1 MKPRSGHALCAIAAV
16 AILAS
21 GCGTVSP
28 RTRDVLT
35 SLTPYE
41 VEVVQGNVVTAE
53 QVAMLRP
60 GLSREQV
67 RELLGTPL
75 LTDMFHA
82 GRWDYVF
89 TVHRQG
95 IADQRRRLAVFFSD
109 GRLDRFEGDEM
120 PGEADVVARL
130 DPRSRGDVGA
140 RP

>member
-1 MKPRSGHALCAIAAV
+1 MKPRSGHALCAIATV

-21 GCGTVSP
+21 GCGAIP
-28 RTRDVLT
+28 PCTRGVLT
-35 SLTPYE
+35 SLMPYE
-41 VEVVQGNVVTAE
+41 VEIVQGNVVTAE

-95 IADQRRRLAVFFSD
+95 IADQRRRLAVFFQD

-130 DPRSRGDVGA
+130 DPRSRGDVDA